1 MVFDGVAD
9 TIEFEAGTLMGD
21 RYVRLQTELDI
32 ASDDLDD
39 ASERNLAAL
48 RTEAEQLIA
57 ASDAELDRV
66 CAILARLSGRA
77 RRLPRAASASRAARG
92 SAESSTGAVCIA
104 RSRTSRQDSPS
115 LTSAGAPST
124 TAVATSTACRMIP

>member
-9 TIEFEAGTLMGD
+9 TIEFEAETLMGD
-21 RYVRLQTELDI
+21 RYVRLQTQLNV

-57 ASDAELDRV
+57 ASEAELDRV
-66 CAILARLSGRA
+66 CAILAA
-77 RRLPRAASASRAARG
+77 
-92 SAESSTGAVCIA
+92 
-104 RSRTSRQDSPS
+104 
-115 LTSAGAPST
+115 
-124 TAVATSTACRMIP
+124 